1 MNGKI
6 SGLGRISI
14 LQGHMDLKKFSIPRV
29 VKAALRE
36 VIVPIACALIVI
48 QYVIQAFQIPSGSME
63 DTLLT
68 GDFILGLKFTY
79 GSPVP
84 FTHSK
89 FPGLTDPKVGDVII
103 FRYPGEPAYPDYDYA
118 RYTHLA
124 DGLMFG
130 NFYWDSKPLE
140 GNPHLVH
147 FGDGPK
153 DFIKRCIA
161 VSGDT
166 IEVNRGVL
174 SQNGVKNAI
183 PGKGKYTAYYRT
195 GIARDSLEKTRVP
208 APGDVIDLTQLSLPR
223 LWWIR
228 SLRMQENPEKK
239 IELELNL
246 YKDSVLDNQHYFEN
260 FRVPVENDRGLLLNM
275 VMSQG
280 QIVGQAIHQG
290 DTIAGPASFMLF
302 KQFARTGFLP
312 RFDPNAHYKGMTR
325 PVSYD
330 YFEGSQLGD
339 LAYNVS
345 LDSTLRLEVNI
356 LVDGQKTTEYTVQY
370 PVYFMMGDNRDNS
383 ADSRYWGFVSRRNIK
398 AKAFVVYFSFES
410 SDGGVSFGNPFSWFK
425 VPFQIRWT
433 RIGKI
438 IHMIGD

>member
-1 MNGKI
+1 
-6 SGLGRISI
+6 
-14 LQGHMDLKKFSIPRV
+14 MDSNSKKFSVPGVI
-29 VKAALRE
+29 KAALRE
-36 VIVPIACALIVI
+36 VIIPIACALVVI

-89 FPGLTDPKVGDVII
+89 FPGLTDPKVGDVVI
-103 FRYPGEPAYPDYDYA
+103 FRYPGEPAYPDYDYK
-118 RYTHLA
+118 RYSHLA
-124 DGLMFG
+124 DALMFG
-130 NFYWDSKPLE
+130 NFYWDSKPLP

-147 FGDGPK
+147 FADGPK
-153 DFIKRCIA
+153 DFIKRCVA

-166 IEVNRGVL
+166 IEVSQGVL
-174 SQNGVKNAI
+174 SQNGVKNPI

-195 GIARDSLEKTRVP
+195 GVARDSLEKIQVP
-208 APGDVIDLTQLSLPR
+208 VPGEKIDLTSLSLPR

-228 SLRMQENPEKK
+228 SLMMQENPEQKV
-239 IELELNL
+239 ELELNL
-246 YKDSVLDNQHYFEN
+246 YKDSVKVDDFLFEK
-260 FRVPVENDRGLLLNM
+260 FRVPVENDRGLLLNA

-280 QIVGQAIHQG
+280 QIVGMGLRQG
-290 DTIAGPASFMLF
+290 DTVEGPAKFALF
-302 KQFARTGFLP
+302 KQLARTGFLP
-312 RFDPNAHYKGMTR
+312 RFNPNGHYSGMTR

-345 LDSTLRLEVNI
+345 LDSTLHLEANI
-356 LVDGQKTTEYTVQY
+356 LVDGEKTKEYTVQY

-383 ADSRYWGFVSRRNIK
+383 ADSRYWGFVSKRNIK
-398 AKAFVVYFSFES
+398 AKAFVVYFSFDNA
-410 SDGGVSFGNPFSWFK
+410 DGSFSFGNPFSWFK
-425 VPFQIRWT
+425 IPFQIRWT

-438 IHMIGD
+438 IHMIGE